1 MAQLPLNTFKTKTA
15 KLQSTWKHGTTS
27 TVYTA
32 PIGTTAIVL
41 MAQVANLD
49 TATHFVSFSHF
60 RNRPILA
67 DAQGNGGQA
76 ARTTSTLVLNYGIPP
91 GDAGNPLSG
100 KLIIEQLDSVQAYAD
115 VDGQLQ
121 LILSIL
127 ETANT

>member
-15 KLQSTWKHGTTS
+15 KLGETPGT

-41 MAQVANLD
+41 MAQVSNLS
-49 TATHFVSFSHF
+49 TQTHYVSFSHF

-76 ARTTSTLVLNYGIPP
+76 GQTTSTLVMNYGIPP
-91 GDAGNPLSG
+91 NDAGSPLSG
-100 KLIIEQLDSVQAYAD
+100 KMILEQLDSVQAYAD
-115 VDGQLQ
+115 TTGTLQ
-121 LILSIL
+121 LVLSVL
-127 ETANT
+127 ETANS